1 MSKIFDC
8 QANLKTLLT
17 ASAFFTDPDPTK
29 AVPVIS
35 QRVGDIPTA
44 VAQAL
49 QKIAVGVVIMLP
61 LVTFLE
67 NDTPALCVGLKFAI
81 AVTENPLLNKTG
93 KPAEAI
99 VEQVMKLTHWK
110 QNGVGP
116 GDSTIS
122 LFLVDRNAVRQLA
135 PPANKPQILAY
146 NVSINTSINL

>member
-1 MSKIFDC
+1 MSKIFNC

-17 ASAFFTDPDPTK
+17 ADAFFTDADPTK
-29 AVPVIS
+29 SVPVLT

-44 VAQAL
+44 IAQAL
-49 QKIAVGVVIMLP
+49 QKIAVGVVVMLP

-99 VEQVMKLTHWK
+99 VEQVLKLTHWK

-116 GDSTIS
+116 GDSMVS
-122 LFLVDRNAVRQLA
+122 LFLVDRNAVRQLT

-146 NVSINTSINL
+146 HINVNTTINL